1 MNHAISFES
10 FDDLFEHEYF
20 HKNKSL
26 FPEKNL
32 LMYRNE
38 SISKFRYV
46 PFNEPNLDF
55 SFLRFLRFKN
65 DELCS
70 VISCVSTFE

>member
-1 MNHAISFES
+1 MNHAINFES
-10 FDDLFEHEYF
+10 FDDLFEHECF

-55 SFLRFLRFKN
+55 SFL
-65 DELCS
+65 
-70 VISCVSTFE
+70 

>member
-1 MNHAISFES
+1 MNHAINFES
-10 FDDLFEHEYF
+10 FDDLLEHEYF

-26 FPEKNL
+26 FPEKNM

-55 SFLRFLRFKN
+55 SFL
-65 DELCS
+65 
-70 VISCVSTFE
+70 